1 MIDSTAKV
9 AQIRINFK
17 VSTGY
22 LRATYT
28 DGFEFL
34 NKQGKSILK
43 VGPFTGDITKV
54 AKVEE
59 NENVIGI
66 KAQIRKDP
74 TSNNHG
80 KLYNL
85 QFIIASPT

>member
-1 MIDSTAKV
+1 M
-9 AQIRINFK
+9 AQIRTNYIA
-17 VSTGY
+17 STGY

-34 NKQGKSILK
+34 NKQGKSIFK
-43 VGPFTGDITKV
+43 VGSFTGDISKV
-54 AKVEE
+54 SKVED
-59 NENVIGI
+59 NEHVIGI

-85 QFIIASPT
+85 QFKIAKPT